1 MSERKQIALQKVL
14 ATAKACQDWRA
25 EHPDLGI
32 NGLFED
38 RRECSRLDEANRAAR
53 IEFGRVSTEDEAKI
67 CKVVKFTDLSTNE
80 EFVDMRVPLDVFK
93 RIREAVEMGM
103 SDEEHF
109 ALAADGRLFARTL
122 SVLLEFRKIDC

>member
-25 EHPDLGI
+25 NNRGVIPLESQH
-32 NGLFED
+32 LF
-38 RRECSRLDEANRAAR
+38 DENRKAR
-53 IEFGRVSTEDEAKI
+53 IEYGRLCTKEEAKI
-67 CKVVKFTDLSTNE
+67 CKVAKVTDLATNE
-80 EFVDMRVPLDVFK
+80 EFVDMRVPLDVFE

-122 SVLLEFRKIDC
+122 SVLLELRKIDC